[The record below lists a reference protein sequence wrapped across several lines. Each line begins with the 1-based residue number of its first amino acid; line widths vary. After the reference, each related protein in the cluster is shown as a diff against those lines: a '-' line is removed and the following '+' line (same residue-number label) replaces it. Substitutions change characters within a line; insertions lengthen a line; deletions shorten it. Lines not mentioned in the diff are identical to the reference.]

1 MHSRL
6 RLSRDKLLSH
16 HNDIVGIHQGLGV
29 VPELALIRVVEGNH
43 HISEVTAGDGLLVLA
58 SGTRDI
64 DAEREVVIAVF
75 LELLD
80 FGIGHKVAH
89 YALGVAVVNA

>member
-1 MHSRL
+1 
-6 RLSRDKLLSH
+6 
-16 HNDIVGIHQGLGV
+16 
-29 VPELALIRVVEGNH
+29 
-43 HISEVTAGDGLLVLA
+43 
-58 SGTRDI
+58 
-64 DAEREVVIAVF
+64 VIAVF